1 MRGLGALVDFDEAAF
16 AVAFDQAVG
25 RCSELS
31 REDAAHFVERG
42 YAVVRGA
49 FSKDIAAAVREQA
62 WSELEGQ
69 HGVDRNDPSTWNR
82 SFGFGGH
89 VGYVR
94 TQGSERRFTLCTD
107 APRAF
112 GAQADMV
119 GGAERL
125 PGRGESLA
133 WRDSAIGN
141 LAGPEG
147 PAWRPP
153 SPQQRGWHKDGWH
166 FRHFLNSPEQGLLT
180 VPIFSDILPKSG
192 GTFVAGDS
200 IAPVARLL
208 ASLPEGLHPDSVQ
221 GAGFLIPGLIEQCT
235 DFVEL
240 TGEAGD
246 MVLLHPYMMH
256 RVSANPTQRPRFI
269 ANAALVLA
277 EPMHFD
283 RPGGGYS
290 LVELAVLRALGR
302 NRLDYKTT
310 RRPLAVKPGPFRDA
324 DEAARERRALRT
336 QMRSLAKRGIVTPEW
351 APEQGYDSN
360 RAQAGAP

>member
-1 MRGLGALVDFDEAAF
+1 MEFDEAAF
-16 AVAFDQAVG
+16 GVAFDEAAE

-31 REDAAHFVERG
+31 RADAAHFVERG
-42 YAVVRGA
+42 YVVVRGA

-69 HGVDRNDPSTWNR
+69 HGVDRHDPSTWNR

-94 TQGSERRFTLCTD
+94 TQGSERRFRLRTD

-112 GAQADMV
+112 AAQADVV

-125 PGRGESLA
+125 PERGESLA

-147 PAWRPP
+147 PAWQPP

-180 VPIFSDILPKSG
+180 VPIFSDILPQSG
-192 GTFVAGDS
+192 GTFVARDS

-221 GAGFLIPGLIEQCT
+221 GAGFLIPGLIEQCS

-256 RVSANPTQRPRFI
+256 RVSANPSPRPRFI

-277 EPMHFD
+277 EPMRFD
-283 RPGGGYS
+283 RLHGGYS

-302 NRLDYKTT
+302 NQLDYTAT
-310 RRPLAVKPGPFRDA
+310 RRRLAVKPGPFRDA
-324 DEAARERRALRT
+324 DEAARERTALQA
-336 QMRSLAKRGIVTPEW
+336 QMRSLAERGIVTPEW
-351 APEQGYDSN
+351 AGEQGYDSN
-360 RAQAGAP
+360 RGALSAA